1 MADLLNAA
9 DDIPTPTGPVGR
21 LLGALCKIFAF
32 CSGITLVAMA
42 LMSLASIAGRSL
54 FASAIVGDYELVEIA
69 SGIAVS
75 LALPYTQ
82 WVRGH
87 VIVDFFTA
95 KVSRKTALTL
105 DAIAAALLAVVAF
118 VFTWRITLGMTEL
131 IGGWDASLMLNIPTW
146 WGYAPMVPSFA
157 LLGLVALYT
166 CIEDIKGI
174 NA

>member
-54 FASAIVGDYELVEIA
+54 FASDIVGDYELVEIA

-146 WGYAPMVPSFA
+146 WGYVPMVPSFA